1 MKPERIRVIAICVF
15 RRGDEILVA
24 EEFDDVEEKPFYR
37 PVGGGVEPGE
47 LAIAAAEREVLEE
60 LNQPVK
66 DLALLGVLES
76 VFVSKGRPGHEIV
89 YVFDGRFVNEELEQQ
104 AVVMGM
110 EADGTPI
117 RAVWRSLNSFDSY
130 HRLVPEGLLPLL
142 KKRLESWFSVRLVH
156 EKSTLQTNSNK

>member
-47 LAIAAAEREVLEE
+47 LAIATAEREILEE

-66 DLALLGVLES
+66 DLKLLGVLENI
-76 VFVSKGRPGHEIV
+76 FVSDGCPGHEIV
-89 YVFDGRFVNEELEQQ
+89 FVFDGRFMNEELEQQ
-104 AVVMGM
+104 PVIMGK
-110 EADGTPI
+110 ETDGTPI

-142 KKRLESWFSVRLVH
+142 ENRLES
-156 EKSTLQTNSNK
+156 